1 MTGDFGFS
9 VRAWRV
15 MASTP
20 VLANRWLTVRQDV
33 CALPD
38 GRIVDD
44 YYVVADPNV
53 ACVVAL
59 TSDGQCLLVEQY
71 KHGIGR
77 ACLEIPGG
85 LFDESD
91 ADPLAV
97 AQRELREE
105 TGFISECWLKLGVMA
120 ISPSRTSV
128 QMHLFAALDCRQV
141 SEQSLDPNEEIIVH
155 QRPLAEALALVRNG
169 TIDAA
174 TSVAGL
180 LLAAAELRE
189 RGLVE

>member
-1 MTGDFGFS
+1 MTGDFRFS

-15 MASTP
+15 LASTP
-20 VLANRWLTVRQDV
+20 VLVNRWLNLRRDA
-33 CALPD
+33 CERPD
-38 GRIVDD
+38 GGLVDE
-44 YYVVADPNV
+44 YYVLSEPDV

-59 TSDGQCLLVEQY
+59 TGDRQCLLVEQY

-85 LFDESD
+85 LFDEAD

-97 AQRELREE
+97 AERELREE
-105 TGFISECWLKLGVMA
+105 TGFMSERWLKLGVLA
-120 ISPSRTSV
+120 ISPSRTPV
-128 QMHLFAALDCRQV
+128 QMHLFAALDCRRV
-141 SEQSLDPNEEIIVH
+141 GDQSLDPNEEIIVH
-155 QRPLAEALALVRNG
+155 QRPLAEALALVQDG
-169 TIDAA
+169 TINAA

-180 LLAAAELRE
+180 LLAATELRE